1 MQFPTG
7 GDSPRPTSFE
17 VAESVKFRYRQYS
30 LDKED
35 RAYLICLW
43 FFKCPLFPCGKEGI
57 FYFVWR
63 RQVRNQGNLIGSF
76 EEES

>member
-1 MQFPTG
+1 MKFPTG
-7 GDSPRPTSFE
+7 GYSPRPILQKI
-17 VAESVKFRYRQYS
+17 AESVKFRYRQYS

-43 FFKCPLFPCGKEGI
+43 LFRMPSFFPVEKKRAF
-57 FYFVWR
+57 FVWR
-63 RQVRNQGNLIGSF
+63 RQESRGNLIGSF